1 MTIKRTRLSSQLSNP
16 ALCYA
21 SYRAARSFL
30 NNRRLSDS
38 NTEAGAPLKPSVGL
52 SGVERNCHPDRRS
65 PLSCLYLPAVFR
77 WKEDADLA
85 AFRSQRPRCHSK
97 ASDEERGEDVKGV
110 NADRSAGNYLRAET
124 RRFAFGPLIASM
136 GIGAYGSNWP
146 TAHNPPS
153 SRNLSSRRYNNRS
166 GLSSK

>member
-1 MTIKRTRLSSQLSNP
+1 MTDSTSHPMPNAFVSGSGVTYQITTAFVPP
-16 ALCYA
+16 AGGPFKP
-21 SYRAARSFL
+21 FL
-30 NNRRLSDS
+30 
-38 NTEAGAPLKPSVGL
+38 GL
-52 SGVERNCHPDRRS
+52 SGVELNCHPDRRS
-65 PLSCLYLPAVFR
+65 PRSCLYRRAIFR
-77 WKEDADLA
+77 WNFEDADPT
-85 AFRSQRPRCHSK
+85 AFRSQRRRCHSK
-97 ASDEERGEDVKGV
+97 TSDEERGEDVKGV